1 MKILDRYILS
11 TYLKSFV
18 SVFAILMFIFL
29 LQSVWVYISEL
40 AGKDLDINII
50 LKFLLFVSP
59 RLVVLVLPLT
69 ILLVSIMVF
78 GDFSENY
85 EFAAMK
91 STGISLQ
98 RAMKSLSIFIV
109 FLSIVSF
116 FFANNVIPLAEY
128 NFFNLRR
135 NIARVKPAMAIAEGQ
150 FNQLKDINIKVSKK
164 TGKNGQFLEDVI
176 IHQKKGNTFGNYT
189 VIKSKTGEFIS
200 DENSDIL
207 QLILYDGNYYDEL
220 QPANYVKRTKNRPLV
235 KSTFERYVINIDI
248 SDFNNVD
255 FEKKDASSR
264 YNMLG
269 IAELDKTIDSLY
281 SLQNKSN
288 ISFTKKMLLK
298 SKRKS
303 LTENFNSKI
312 NDSLNYKGYVLDLFS
327 DNKKVEILNYGINS
341 IKNVKEDIKVKR
353 RAKQI
358 ATTNIN
364 KHIIAFHDKFAL
376 GLMCIVLFFVGA
388 PLGALIRKGGIG
400 LPMVIAILIFLT
412 YHFISIFAKNSSEDN
427 SLDPVFATWLGGL
440 IMLPFS
446 VYLTSRATKDRA
458 LIDLDAILIP
468 MKKKLVKPIILIDH
482 KKVNN
487 NIDFDKKIQ
496 HIDNSKLFELI
507 KNYRFYGI
515 SETKRKLALN
525 ELESRGIDHSA
536 IEVSGKIINEKYNSG
551 VRHIKDYHENSTLAL
566 YGHTMFL
573 IFGIFGLIL
582 KNNNFE
588 KLSYIFI
595 FLSISSL
602 LLFLILFPKTLN
614 NQSNFYDLLDKK
626 FNKNNAIFIMLSIP
640 LFFLYRIYFNKKMK
654 EDLMKIK

>member
-1 MKILDRYILS
+1 
-11 TYLKSFV
+11 
-18 SVFAILMFIFL
+18 MFIFL

-235 KSTFERYVINIDI
+235 KSTFERYV
-248 SDFNNVD
+248 
-255 FEKKDASSR
+255 
-264 YNMLG
+264 
-269 IAELDKTIDSLY
+269 
-281 SLQNKSN
+281 
-288 ISFTKKMLLK
+288 SF
-298 SKRKS
+298 
-303 LTENFNSKI
+303 
-312 NDSLNYKGYVLDLFS
+312 
-327 DNKKVEILNYGINS
+327 
-341 IKNVKEDIKVKR
+341 
-353 RAKQI
+353 
-358 ATTNIN
+358 
-364 KHIIAFHDKFAL
+364 
-376 GLMCIVLFFVGA
+376 
-388 PLGALIRKGGIG
+388 
-400 LPMVIAILIFLT
+400 
-412 YHFISIFAKNSSEDN
+412 
-427 SLDPVFATWLGGL
+427 
-440 IMLPFS
+440 
-446 VYLTSRATKDRA
+446 
-458 LIDLDAILIP
+458 
-468 MKKKLVKPIILIDH
+468 
-482 KKVNN
+482 
-487 NIDFDKKIQ
+487 
-496 HIDNSKLFELI
+496 
-507 KNYRFYGI
+507 
-515 SETKRKLALN
+515 
-525 ELESRGIDHSA
+525 
-536 IEVSGKIINEKYNSG
+536 
-551 VRHIKDYHENSTLAL
+551 
-566 YGHTMFL
+566 
-573 IFGIFGLIL
+573 
-582 KNNNFE
+582 
-588 KLSYIFI
+588 
-595 FLSISSL
+595 
-602 LLFLILFPKTLN
+602 
-614 NQSNFYDLLDKK
+614 
-626 FNKNNAIFIMLSIP
+626 
-640 LFFLYRIYFNKKMK
+640 
-654 EDLMKIK
+654 